1 MGGRTFLL
9 AHIPGQGQNVAT
21 QGDLSIHSIIGNMPP
36 MKILLV
42 DDSKSARYAL
52 RLQLQRHNVE
62 VETADSAE
70 SAFEILKTQLPDAIL
85 MDHMM
90 PGLNGFE
97 ALDVIREDPRT
108 AQIPVI
114 MCTSHEEPEFVA
126 TANKKG
132 VFGILPKSAAA
143 DLLPDILD
151 KLHASLAAPG
161 TSAPVEAVSKPVMGA
176 TASGLSEDAITR
188 LINARVDERLT
199 HLLTPMLDDLR
210 RHLTE
215 GLQNDVRQILDD
227 RLAAEQA
234 ARRTAAPPPTMA
246 DLQAISTRLATE
258 TLPDLLRRGIEA
270 ERGHL
275 MEAVKAHLRDAAPA
289 SGAAARHERG
299 EESDQALL
307 ARTEAMARRAAQEA
321 VESALIT
328 TQQSLQATEQAL
340 RGAIGRLHGLIAV
353 AAILGIGAAGLVFF
367 LLRT

>member
-1 MGGRTFLL
+1 MGGHTFLL
-9 AHIPGQGQNVAT
+9 ARIPDQGQNVAT
-21 QGDLSIHSIIGNMPP
+21 KGDLSIHSIIGNMPP

-70 SAFEILKTQLPDAIL
+70 SAFEILRTQLPDAIL

-161 TSAPVEAVSKPVMGA
+161 TSAPVEAVSA
-176 TASGLSEDAITR
+176 AASGLSEDAITR
-188 LINARVDERLT
+188 LIDARVDERLT

-215 GLQNDVRQILDD
+215 GLQNDIRQILDD

-234 ARRTAAPPPTMA
+234 ARRTAAPPTMA

-275 MEAVKAHLRDAAPA
+275 MEAVKAHLRDATPA

-299 EESDQALL
+299 DESDQALL

-328 TQQSLQATEQAL
+328 TQQSLQATEQSV
-340 RGAIGRLHGLIAV
+340 RGAIGRLYGLIAG
-353 AAILGIGAAGLVFF
+353 AAVLGVGAAGLVFF